1 MKDLTLKTRN
11 VFGRILLVAAVI
23 AACAVAYF
31 GVQWN
36 FASAIAWRLDPAAPE
51 AALLAPYLVEIS
63 PRDPTAHFFLAQ
75 FHEKSFEPGSEELAI
90 ASYRRAVELSPQNY
104 VYRLALAK
112 ALSSAGEADAAAAEY
127 ERTIELAPNNSN
139 VQWVYGNFLI
149 RQGRSDEGFR
159 MISAAL
165 YGNDGYAMPAITLAM
180 QIFEGDLSKLRNA
193 LGGSDNLEMA
203 LAYYLVNDKRYDDA
217 MAAWQ
222 TVVDRGKTE
231 KTAMFSESLADRF
244 IGARRFAP
252 AAVILNNLNGKPV
265 AEAGAVNDPGFEA
278 GVKMRDA
285 GTFEWQIGKGAEP
298 QITLTESGVRS
309 GRYSL
314 LIIFNSFA
322 TADFR
327 EVSQIV
333 LAEPNMVYEFEAW
346 YRSDLKTDAKYY
358 WEVTDA
364 TAGALLART
373 AALAPSAEWAP
384 AKASFKLPAGGDA
397 VILRFVRDGCVGPT
411 CPTAGRIAFDDI
423 TLRKL

>member
-1 MKDLTLKTRN
+1 MKDLTLKTHN
-11 VFGRILLVAAVI
+11 ASGRILLAAAVI
-23 AACAVAYF
+23 GACVTAYF
-31 GVQWN
+31 AVQWN

-63 PRDPTAHFFLAQ
+63 PNDPTAHFFLAQ

-112 ALSSAGEADAAAAEY
+112 ALSSAGEADAAAAEF
-127 ERTIELAPNNSN
+127 ERTAELAPHNSN

-149 RQGRSDEGFR
+149 RQGRADEGFR

-165 YGNDGYAMPAITLAM
+165 SGNDGYAMPALTLAM
-180 QIFEGDLSKLRNA
+180 QIFEGDLAKLRNA
-193 LGGSDNLEMA
+193 LGDSDNLEMA
-203 LAYYLVNDKRYDDA
+203 LAFYLVNDKRFDDA
-217 MAAWQ
+217 VAAWQ
-222 TVVDRGKTE
+222 KVIDRGKTD

-244 IGARRFAP
+244 IGAKRYSH
-252 AAVILNNLNGKPV
+252 AAKILQDLSGKPV
-265 AEAGAVNDPGFEA
+265 AETGSVNDPGFEA
-278 GVKMRDA
+278 GIKMRDA
-285 GTFEWQIGKGAEP
+285 GTFDWQIGKGTDP
-298 QITLTESGVRS
+298 QITLTESGVRG

-333 LAEPNMVYEFEAW
+333 LAEPNTEYELEVW
-346 YRSDLKTDAKYY
+346 YRSDLKTDARYH
-358 WEVTDA
+358 WDVLDGATNVT
-364 TAGALLART
+364 LAKTPELKPTSEWT
-373 AALAPSAEWAP
+373 AA
-384 AKASFKLPAGGDA
+384 KATFRVPQGSDA
-397 VILRFVRDGCVGPT
+397 VMIRFMREGCVGPT

>member
-1 MKDLTLKTRN
+1 MKGLTLKTRN
-11 VFGRILLVAAVI
+11 VFGRVLLVTAVI
-23 AACAVAYF
+23 AACVTAYF
-31 GVQWN
+31 AVRWN

-63 PRDPTAHFFLAQ
+63 PGDPTAHFFLAQ

-112 ALSSAGEADAAAAEY
+112 ALSSAGDTDAADAEF
-127 ERTIELAPNNSN
+127 ERAVELAPHNSN

-149 RQGRSDEGFR
+149 RQGRSEDGFR
-159 MISAAL
+159 MIATAVE
-165 YGNDGYAMPAITLAM
+165 GNEGYAMPAVTLAM
-180 QIFEGDLSKLRNA
+180 QIFEGDVERIRAAMPDSE
-193 LGGSDNLEMA
+193 NLEFA
-203 LAYYLVNDKRYDDA
+203 LALNLVSAKRFDDA
-217 MAAWQ
+217 MSAWRRISAAGM
-222 TVVDRGKTE
+222 TDKVRTFGSSMAE
-231 KTAMFSESLADRF
+231 RF
-244 IGARRFAP
+244 IGFKSYAAG
-252 AAVILNNLNGKPV
+252 AAVLKDIGGKPV
-265 AEAGAVNDPGFEA
+265 ADLGAVNDPGFEA

-298 QITLTESGVRS
+298 QITLTESSVRA

-333 LAEPNMVYEFEAW
+333 LAEPNVEYEFEVW
-346 YRSDLKTDAKYY
+346 YRSELKTEAKYY
-358 WEVTDA
+358 WEVIDA
-364 TAGALLART
+364 ASSAPLTRTPALV
-373 AALAPSAEWAP
+373 PSAEWAP

-397 VILRFVRDGCVGPT
+397 VMLRFVREGCVGPT

-423 TLRKL
+423 TLRKI